1 MKTKSQTL
9 IDYNWKSLSDRI
21 EGVLELLQWE
31 YDIVG
36 MISAHRE
43 YNFYA
48 TIFYQKK
55 EPVIDWSQCCI
66 CRPELDKPDHYCAQ
80 HVPVGAPIP
89 GGCVSVPNGPAIEG
103 RAIPVI
109 SSITPSESERSQ
121 EELEPLPEEEY
132 TPKNPG
138 WFHVG

>member
-66 CRPELDKPDHYCAQ
+66 CRPELDKPDPYSPHHLPFA
-80 HVPVGAPIP
+80 
-89 GGCVSVPNGPAIEG
+89 
-103 RAIPVI
+103 
-109 SSITPSESERSQ
+109 
-121 EELEPLPEEEY
+121 LPLPAA
-132 TPKNPG
+132 
-138 WFHVG
+138 FHSSPNCPH